1 LEWRHSSPDRKIGLL
16 YEEDTAM
23 SKNAK
28 GSDGRKVGE
37 QGQLWL
43 RLPGLVR
50 EALYDTVI
58 GTGLACVNEVLEAE
72 RVRFC
77 GVRYQHQAQRQA
89 LRAGTV
95 ASSLVLGGR
104 RVKVPR
110 PRARS
115 LDGHELVLP
124 SWQAW
129 SSRDPLDQRSVEQ
142 MVLGVSSRRYARSLE
157 PLAQDLEV
165 SGVSKSAVSE
175 RFVIG
180 TQRRLAE
187 LMTRDLRGLSLVV
200 LMIDG
205 VHFADHVILAA
216 VGIDHNGAKQV
227 LGLREGATE
236 NAAACKALLADLI
249 ERGLAVNRCIVVV
262 IDGAKALH
270 RAVTDT
276 FGERALIQ
284 RCQQH
289 KKRNVTDSLP
299 QRMRGS
305 VLQAINQ
312 AYAIRDAKHARKL
325 LENLARRLEHA
336 HPGAAASLREGLD
349 ETLTLMRL
357 ELPQNLERVL
367 SSTNL
372 IENLFSSV
380 RDTARR
386 VKRWQG
392 GMMVLRWTA
401 AGVLEAERHFRK
413 IVGYRALPKLVAALH
428 NRDATF
434 EPRRGVENTK
444 SAA

>member
-16 YEEDTAM
+16 KEER
-23 SKNAK
+23 KNAK
-28 GSDGRKVGE
+28 RSDGRKVGE

-77 GVRYQHQAQRQA
+77 GTRYLHQAQRQA

-104 RVKVPR
+104 RVKVRR
-110 PRARS
+110 PRVRS
-115 LDGHELVLP
+115 VDGHEVMLP

-129 SSRDPLDQRSVEQ
+129 SSRDPLDGRSVEQ
-142 MVLGVSSRRYARSLE
+142 MVLGVSTRRYARSLE
-157 PLAQDLEV
+157 PLPQDLEV

-180 TQRRLAE
+180 TQRRLAQ
-187 LMTRDLRGLSLVV
+187 LMARDLSGLALVA

-205 VHFADHVILAA
+205 VHFAEHVVLAA
-216 VGIDHNGAKQV
+216 VGIDQQGAKHV

-249 ERGLAVNRCIVVV
+249 ERGLAVNRSMVVV

-289 KKRNVTDSLP
+289 KKRNVTEALP
-299 QRMRGS
+299 QRMRGP

-312 AYAIRDAKHARKL
+312 AYALHDAKHSRKL
-325 LENLARRLEHA
+325 LENLARRLEHD
-336 HPGAAASLREGLD
+336 HPGAAASLREGLE
-349 ETLTLMRL
+349 ETLTVMRL

-372 IENLFSSV
+372 IENLFGGV
-380 RDTARR
+380 RETARR

-392 GMMVLRWTA
+392 GTMVLRWTA

-413 IVGYRALPKLVAALH
+413 IVGYRALPKLVAALQT
-428 NRDATF
+428 RDAYLET
-434 EPRRGVENTK
+434 RRGVENTK
-444 SAA
+444 RAA